1 MKILFVAS
9 NPSNEVGLQLDKEIT
24 EIQQRAN
31 IGQSGVVEFVFLPD
45 LSLEQ
50 LNLELNHRHPDVLH
64 LSAHGSREALALRR
78 GMDESEVAVKAET
91 LLSFLNPEYPP
102 QLIYINACN
111 SDELARRLVGRVPF
125 AIGTTAPI
133 SNSAA
138 RAGAVSFYDRL
149 LSGCS
154 VADAFEAQK
163 GVIEALEDERTT
175 VEIFVAPGNDPSAVI
190 LHPVPRLEADFE
202 DDIKPAKDG
211 HYAFALRVVGCPA
224 NTTQVVFFTD
234 DEDFLEDED
243 DEDDDEYNYEED
255 LTYVVRGTPIG
266 PNRVLTTYEDQP
278 WRANGDFR
286 LFAVGVT
293 GDSRMFT
300 ASAMLSEALKRRYRS
315 GMPPS
320 VERVLGELLMRNG
333 AADQPMVQYRPQKV
347 KKKRL
352 FRPNKRKEKQGKVKP
367 LRQGNR

>member
-31 IGQSGVVEFVFLPD
+31 IGQSGAVEFVFMPD
-45 LSLEQ
+45 LSLKQ
-50 LNLELNHRHPDVLH
+50 LNLELNHRRPDILH
-64 LSAHGSREALALRR
+64 LSAHGSRDALVLRR
-78 GMDESEVAVKAET
+78 GTDGSEVAVRAET

-111 SDELARRLVGRVPF
+111 SDELARCLIGRVPI

-133 SNSAA
+133 SNGAA

-149 LSGCS
+149 LSGYS
-154 VADAFEAQK
+154 VSDAFEAQK
-163 GVIEALEDERTT
+163 RVIEALEDERTT

-190 LHPVPRLEADFE
+190 PHPVPRLEADFE

-234 DEDFLEDED
+234 DEDFLDDED
-243 DEDDDEYNYEED
+243 DEDEYNYEND

-266 PNRVLTTYEDQP
+266 PNRVLTTYEDEP

-300 ASAMLSEALKRRYRS
+300 VSAMLSDALRRRYRS
-315 GMPPS
+315 GMPPP
-320 VERVLGELLMRNG
+320 VERVLGELLKRNG
-333 AADQPMVQYRPQKV
+333 AADQPTVQYRPSKG
-347 KKKRL
+347 KKQRHSRSSATR
-352 FRPNKRKEKQGKVKP
+352 FRRST
-367 LRQGNR
+367 R